1 MEVRTVKQLQRSQYI
16 ELAVVRDILQKLQD
30 IESSS
35 EGKVGEDIIEQK
47 TKQLALAK
55 ILCKVYHKDQNLL
68 IRAHCELG
76 IAYLDMEYIEQAKD
90 HLINAFQLNES
101 ASIEDTYS
109 MKEYQLKIMVH
120 LSKCYYDEKNYSIA
134 LEICEHTLKTNQ
146 KFFGENH
153 LSNGDLYY
161 MLGKVLIQLEK
172 YTEANENFE
181 KMKRLYNEHY
191 GEDSEKVAKVY
202 MEIARLYEIR
212 KKNTKAR
219 KTYRKSY
226 EIFEKII
233 EKEESKEENK
243 KDSNNKNKNKKQNNS
258 KSKSEHESNSSEAS
272 SLSSSSSISSDRSI
286 IDIESVSS
294 LGSGDEEEKT
304 GHKKKKEKEKEE
316 SENKKKK
323 EKKQEETHDIKEL
336 YQYLFNLSSK
346 ISELYELEHRS
357 KKAYKFMCLTFDK
370 YGEKANENMS
380 YEKKL
385 SFQKQKIERSKAKKD
400 LKAFLKEHLELERI
414 LLEEGK
420 QTKLLGGTYITIA
433 LTYLNLNDKEQCID
447 YFNKAEFVFRITG
460 DKAMQE
466 IIQQNKRKILNPP
479 QIEKE
484 EESREEQSYSS
495 YSEQN

>member
-30 IESSS
+30 IESSC
-35 EGKVGEDIIEQK
+35 EGKVGEDIIEQR

-76 IAYLDMEYIEQAKD
+76 IAYLDMEYIEQAKE
-90 HLINAFQLNES
+90 HLINAFQLNENP
-101 ASIEDTYS
+101 SIEDTYS

-146 KFFGENH
+146 KLFGENH

-191 GEDSEKVAKVY
+191 GKDSEKVAKVY

-243 KDSNNKNKNKKQNNS
+243 KDSNNKNKKQSNS
-258 KSKSEHESNSSEAS
+258 KSNNEHESNSSKTS
-272 SLSSSSSISSDRSI
+272 RLSSSSSISSDSSL
-286 IDIESVSS
+286 IDIENVSS
-294 LGSGDEEEKT
+294 LESGDEEEKT
-304 GHKKKKEKEKEE
+304 GHKKKKEKEKE
-316 SENKKKK
+316 KKKK
-323 EKKQEETHDIKEL
+323 EKNQIK
-336 YQYLFNLSSK
+336 K
-346 ISELYELEHRS
+346 
-357 KKAYKFMCLTFDK
+357 
-370 YGEKANENMS
+370 
-380 YEKKL
+380 
-385 SFQKQKIERSKAKKD
+385 
-400 LKAFLKEHLELERI
+400 
-414 LLEEGK
+414 
-420 QTKLLGGTYITIA
+420 TYT
-433 LTYLNLNDKEQCID
+433 
-447 YFNKAEFVFRITG
+447 
-460 DKAMQE
+460 
-466 IIQQNKRKILNPP
+466 
-479 QIEKE
+479 
-484 EESREEQSYSS
+484 
-495 YSEQN
+495 